1 MSEQR
6 FYITDTGLGLDTVSD
21 EMYSFGDE
29 EDFCRL
35 FDKLNEQQNIIES
48 ERDLF
53 EKYRASA
60 IRDMRDYSDKIIE
73 TQKKVDEQQSTIEK
87 QKRIIKSQDAEISRQ
102 YNLCLAMSGILRE
115 EFGVYDVFD
124 RTKDKNIKKEDD

>member
-1 MSEQR
+1 MSEER

-60 IRDMRDYSDKIIE
+60 FRDMRDYSDKIIE

-124 RTKDKNIKKEDD
+124 RTKDKKEDD